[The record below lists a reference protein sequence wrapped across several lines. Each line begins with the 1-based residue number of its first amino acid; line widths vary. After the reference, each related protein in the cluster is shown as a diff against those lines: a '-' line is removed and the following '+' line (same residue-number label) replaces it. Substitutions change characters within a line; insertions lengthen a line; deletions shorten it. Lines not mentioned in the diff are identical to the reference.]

1 MLLKEGYAEISD
13 YYNEF
18 SPYDWVYEPLEILCN
33 FDCERTE
40 NPYPSISGTF
50 IGEIIPNKTIIATK
64 LYTYACEGTGG
75 HTEYAL
81 ICNDSFCAE
90 AKWDGYKGDWHDIF
104 FNRTVILMPNETYN
118 LKLITGSYPQIHHNK
133 SIKTESGMIKCKTF
147 KDVNGREHEW
157 IPAIKFTL

>member
-18 SPYDWVYEPLEILCN
+18 RPYDWYEPLEVLCQ
-33 FDCERTE
+33 FDFEPPE
-40 NPYPSISGTF
+40 KPYPSIAGTF

-81 ICNDSFCAE
+81 IWNETWCAYAE
-90 AKWDGYKGDWHDIF
+90 WDGYAGDWKNIS
-104 FNRTVILMPNETYN
+104 FNRTVVLMPNETYN

-133 SIKTESGMIKCKTF
+133 TIKNENGMIKCKTF
-147 KDVNGREHEW
+147 KDVNGIKHEW
-157 IPAIKFTL
+157 IPAIKLLT